1 MGQKGQLRRQVLRLL
16 GQRLRQRFLPQTAV
30 PGAKAYLSGQL
41 YCAAALPHHGTQQLH
56 IFFLCVPHRRHKAV
70 QRSFQQQWICRLQ
83 GRQTPRRFCAGQACR
98 RQKLCSPGGKV
109 GIHPR
114 GLFTEPCQILHRRR
128 VGAFQ
133 RRQGVVA
140 QPVAGVGIGVVGL
153 VGDPRLPRCPTDSL
167 GLGAAQAEQR
177 AQVAPAPWP
186 DAARPVQP
194 GAARQPQQ
202 QRFRLVIC
210 SMGRSDGIYPLP
222 LQLRKGRVAQTAR
235 PVLPGVRRGRG
246 QLCGVEH
253 PQRHAQAGALCP
265 HKGLVPVG
273 ALPAQTVVHMAGRE
287 RIAKLRLQLP
297 QQEQQRHAVRATGDG
312 CCQMLRCAGLQ
323 KPLPG
328 AEILHPGKNHGIH
341 QRLKSTSIKRVWAP
355 SQPSGTVLVSP

>member
-1 MGQKGQLRRQVLRLL
+1 M
-16 GQRLRQRFLPQTAV
+16 
-30 PGAKAYLSGQL
+30 
-41 YCAAALPHHGTQQLH
+41 
-56 IFFLCVPHRRHKAV
+56 
-70 QRSFQQQWICRLQ
+70 QRSFQQQGVCCLQ
-83 GRQTPRRFCAGQACR
+83 GCQLPCRFCTGQACR

-114 GLFTEPCQILHRRR
+114 GLFTEPRQILHRRC

-133 RRQGVVA
+133 RRQGAVA

-153 VGDPRLPRCPTDSL
+153 VGDPRLSCCPTDGL

-194 GAARQPQQ
+194 GAACQPQQ
-202 QRFRLVIC
+202 QRFGLVIC

-235 PVLPGVRRGRG
+235 PVLPGVCRGRG
-246 QLCGVEH
+246 QLCGMEH
-253 PQRHAQAGALCP
+253 PQRHAQAGAFCP

-273 ALPAQTVVHMAGRE
+273 ALSAQTVVHMAGRE
-287 RIAKLRLQLP
+287 RIAKPRLQLP
-297 QQEQQRHAVRATGDG
+297 QQEQQRHAVRTTGDC